1 MQGSPGTESSYKTL
15 PCSPGTGQMDDT
27 QCPARNQVPG
37 LPRVMPGS
45 LPVLRPRW
53 ALDASLCPSHR
64 SLSLDRRPRASHDP
78 GFPATAASSRPHRAP
93 LPLRVPEAAPPTRS
107 PAVTSCHLRAVE
119 PSAAWALRGQG
130 KHRSVAGEP
139 SLTTALPPSCQLRLS
154 HTSRV
159 RARLPQPCT
168 TSCLSTAQG
177 AACVKVVT
185 QMDARGRPPHP
196 ARVSTGTA
204 NPETQRLYTE
214 ATSQWSA
221 FQKDFKVRRVLPQAG
236 SVTVTT
242 VAPEHPPVER
252 EGGPAE
258 ADGGRSGD
266 GPQRLHW
273 VMKHQKQ
280 YRTFTGKKHN
290 ARTLNATLL

>member
-1 MQGSPGTESSYKTL
+1 MQGSPGTGSGYKTP
-15 PCSPGTGQMDDT
+15 PCSPGTGQVDDT

-64 SLSLDRRPRASHDP
+64 SLSLDRRPRASRDP
-78 GFPATAASSRPHRAP
+78 GLPATAVSSRLHRAP

-139 SLTTALPPSCQLRLS
+139 SLTTALPTSCQLRLS

-168 TSCLSTAQG
+168 TSCLSHGPGRRLCQSGDT
-177 AACVKVVT
+177 
-185 QMDARGRPPHP
+185 DGRPRAP
-196 ARVSTGTA
+196 ATPSTRQHRDREPRNTKALHGSNLA
-204 NPETQRLYTE
+204 VVCFPERL
-214 ATSQWSA
+214 
-221 FQKDFKVRRVLPQAG
+221 
-236 SVTVTT
+236 
-242 VAPEHPPVER
+242 
-252 EGGPAE
+252 
-258 ADGGRSGD
+258 
-266 GPQRLHW
+266 
-273 VMKHQKQ
+273 
-280 YRTFTGKKHN
+280 
-290 ARTLNATLL
+290 